1 MNEAIIAALIAGG
14 ISAVGFAL
22 VLLAKLASWKTA
34 IEAQIKGIRAEHVK
48 DIEDLKGSKE
58 EQEKDRRDLSKRI
71 QDLQDKLSEQ
81 IVDLGRAQAQY
92 LSAQTEQLNSL
103 DREMVSRLSKLEAR
117 MEVMTDLRSVVREI
131 ARDRGE
137 AS

>member
-1 MNEAIIAALIAGG
+1 M
-14 ISAVGFAL
+14 
-22 VLLAKLASWKTA
+22 
-34 IEAQIKGIRAEHVK
+34 
-48 DIEDLKGSKE
+48 
-58 EQEKDRRDLSKRI
+58 
-71 QDLQDKLSEQ
+71 
-81 IVDLGRAQAQY
+81 DLGKAQAQY

-131 ARDRGE
+131 ARDRSE

>member
-48 DIEDLKGSKE
+48 DIEALQGSKE
-58 EQEKDRRDLSKRI
+58 DQEKDRRDLSKRI

-81 IVDLGRAQAQY
+81 IVDLGKAQAQY

-131 ARDRGE
+131 ARDRSE
-137 AS
+137 A

>member
-1 MNEAIIAALIAGG
+1 MSESIIAALLAGG
-14 ISAVGFAL
+14 ISAAGFAL
-22 VLLAKLASWKTA
+22 VILVKLASWKTS
-34 IEAQIKGIRAEHVK
+34 IEAQIESIRGEHAK
-48 DIEDLKGSKE
+48 DIEDLKGSTE
-58 EQEKDRRDLSKRI
+58 EQEKDRRDLAKRI

-81 IVDLGRAQAQY
+81 IMDLGKAQAQY

-131 ARDRGE
+131 ARDRSE